1 MLKISLN
8 QVNPWVGNLEYNFER
23 IKYFYLKAVSSS
35 LDLAVFP
42 ECVVTGYPLEDL
54 VLKNFFMDRVL
65 DYVQQLLELS
75 KGHDTALL
83 VGSPYKIGRRTHN
96 CALFIHQGELKYVI
110 PKKALPNYGV
120 FDEKRVFSPSHDT
133 TLIEFK
139 GYNIGALICE
149 DMWVAEPTAAL
160 QKAGAD
166 FLIVLNGSP
175 YDANKDE
182 SRKMQSNA
190 RIDEVHLP
198 LLYVNLVGG
207 QDSLIFDGTSFVMD
221 ESKKVIDQF
230 QSFHEQ
236 YKVYHLS
243 KQANRC
249 VIEPQEQQL
258 PSKNDH
264 LSNLYQ
270 ALVVGLR
277 DYVEKNRFKGVIL
290 GMSGG
295 IDSAISAAIAVDA
308 LGKER
313 VFAVMMPSPYTS
325 QESLDDAAKASAMLG
340 IKYDIIPIE
349 KVMQAYGELL
359 HDQFQGKAA
368 DITEENIQSRARGM
382 LLMAMSNKFGMMVL
396 STGNKSE
403 MAVGYATLYGDMC
416 GGYNAIKDVY
426 KMEVFALSKWR
437 NQNHLSTFMGPLGT
451 VMPERIITKPPSAEL
466 KPGQKDQD
474 SLPPYEDLDVIL
486 AGLIEDDLSVAEIAS
501 KGYAVD
507 VVRKVARL
515 LDRAEYKRRQA
526 PPGPKVTRKALAHE
540 RRYPITNGFTDEM

>member
-35 LDLAVFP
+35 VDLAVFP

-54 VLKNFFMDRVL
+54 VLKNFFMDRVI
-65 DYVQQLLELS
+65 DYVQQLIELS

-96 CALFIHQGELKYVI
+96 CALFIHQGALKYII

-139 GYNIGALICE
+139 GCKIGAMICE
-149 DMWVAEPTAAL
+149 DMWVPEPTAAL

-166 FLIVLNGSP
+166 FLLVLNGSP

-182 SRKMQSNA
+182 SRKMQSAA
-190 RIDEVHLP
+190 RIGEVHLP

-207 QDSLIFDGTSFVMD
+207 QDSLIFDGTSFVMN

-230 QSFHEQ
+230 QSFQEQ
-236 YKVYHLS
+236 YKIYHIS
-243 KQANRC
+243 KQDGRC
-249 VIEPQEQQL
+249 VIEPQAPQL
-258 PSKNDH
+258 PSQDDH

-270 ALVVGLR
+270 ALVIGLR
-277 DYVEKNRFKGVIL
+277 DYVEKNKFKGVIL

-313 VFAVMMPSPYTS
+313 VLAVMMPSPYTS

-474 SLPPYEDLDVIL
+474 SLPAYEDLDVIL
-486 AGLIEDDLSVAEIAS
+486 SGLIEDDLSVAEIVD